1 MKKVIF
7 SLSALAAF
15 FLAGSCQRENL
26 EPAQQGGTVTYT
38 VQVPQDLATKATGD
52 GFTLHYEVY
61 RQADLIILDASPV
74 YEGTKT
80 FEDGKADVELEF
92 VKDQEFTVLF
102 WAQQTTGTE
111 AYDITDL
118 REVSL
123 NTLVANDVTADVFAG
138 NDHVTDCKS
147 DKDGDVTLVRPVA
160 QLNIATTASG
170 LTLGASNSATSSTAA
185 VNPQRS
191 MVVVNGL
198 YGTYNVADG
207 TVYTNTKASRTYT
220 EAAVPGSDFKG
231 TYKLMATNYLGF
243 IPQEGDNVEVS
254 FTIYTEKDGNIE
266 HSVSNVPVK
275 ANYQTNILGNLIS
288 ATSDYQVILEDW
300 ADSGKDMEVLA
311 DGIVKNINGD
321 YEVSSVNGLA
331 YAINNLFVDANG
343 VANAKTFYVKPGLY
357 DMAQQAINDI
367 TVTSG
372 TLKVY
377 DTEAVVTRSATT
389 SSVIITGLKKALI
402 KEVEEDAT
410 VFFSGI
416 IVKDFKGADD
426 AAALV
431 QNNEGKVVLADCQI
445 LDENGAPDQDT
456 ELVGGNEP
464 VEVEK
469 GEEAAGNLIYTAEQ
483 LAAAF
488 ADESVESIALG
499 ADITLENTLVFPEGR
514 TATLDL
520 RGWELTVNEPAS
532 NYAINNHGTLT
543 IKDSYATGEV
553 KARGIYN
560 GYVDEGDPITTAKL
574 TIESGLFNA
583 MGTNGGAA
591 VYNYGIAEINGGKFQ
606 SNGGY
611 GLNSQA
617 GAVMNV
623 TSADVRGGIYNC
635 GTLTV
640 AESKVYQHLSG
651 KHCIYNWQGSVTIES
666 GEFDSESGNELILAD
681 GQSASVEIKGGEFHK
696 TAKSWLY
703 GAATGKDI
711 TFTITGGTHYGY
723 VNEPEMTVDTFRPYG
738 DPIVVTGGSY
748 NFDANKWCDKDYK
761 AVKNAETA
769 MWDVVKKVYV
779 AKIGEDGYESL
790 QEAVEAVKDGETIT
804 FVADVEQVDG
814 IIITDKNIDID
825 LNDKTF
831 KVSEGASTNNRNFKI
846 NGSSVVTIKN
856 GTMIAAGEYSS
867 GAYGTLRTE
876 GSANVTLTGVKLYNY
891 RGNGLNVKALSGT
904 TVTITNTEIYSEY
917 GGGVEAAGG
926 TVELT
931 DVMVEQKG
939 MYTAPYNSM
948 AISVNGGGTATV
960 NSGTYS
966 TVCITAEEANNQG
979 TSHGPWCAGVL
990 NSGGTLI
997 IKGGTFSNDNF
1008 GDNTLAT
1015 AARGLLL
1022 ADTGAKI
1029 QINGGTF
1036 NALKAI
1042 VDVTNNLGDA
1052 SRNPSV
1058 TLAGGDFSADPRVS
1072 GLYASHLISVEDGCV
1087 VKENE
1092 DGRFTIGRP
1101 VAKVG
1106 NTEYGSIDEAIAVWT
1121 NNATLTLLS
1130 DVTLSDVV
1138 TLKSTEHHI
1147 LNLGTY
1153 TMTAASGMNAIE
1165 ITCNG
1170 RSSASY
1176 ALTVNAD
1183 AINPGGIT
1191 ATGKACIYYKKS
1203 DSTKDRPIIL
1213 INNGVFTGSYSINSI
1228 SNGNTN
1234 CPQIWINGGVFNSY
1248 MNLTKNLLLVKGGT
1262 FHAAI
1267 NCTGDQN
1274 AYRLIAGGRF
1284 KSWQFMT
1291 ADAPNKFAVSSTMS
1305 KDGNGNWI
1313 GTYDVGCYVDSEGYL
1328 VVGGPVITEFGDKF
1342 SAKATNATKWS
1353 SYLKYSS
1360 AAEHGLYYV
1369 DAEMAKTKHGE
1380 ANVVLK

>member
-1 MKKVIF
+1 MKKFILFASV
-7 SLSALAAF
+7 
-15 FLAGSCQRENL
+15 LAGLFAAASCQQEKL
-26 EPAQQGGTVTYT
+26 EPEMNGGVTYEISLPT
-38 VQVPQDLATKATGD
+38 APQTKGD
-52 GFTLHYEVY
+52 NGYSSYDLHYEVY
-61 RQADLIILDASPV
+61 KTADASALETASLLFEKTV
-74 YEGTKT
+74 QMTGNTTKVT
-80 FEDGKADVELEF
+80 LDLLN
-92 VKDQEFTVLF
+92 DQDYTILF
-102 WAQQTTGTE
+102 WANKQGTE
-111 AYDITDL
+111 YFDLTNLRNVVVKTPITANNDD
-118 REVSL
+118 RDAFCGKDQIIQHDGAQTKTV
-123 NTLVANDVTADVFAG
+123 TLTRPFAQVNIGTIVPSKTQIGYDVTPSKSYVRISEIPTAFNVFTGLPVDQATAVVEFSTEDDPADIPVG
-138 NDHVTDCKS
+138 NLKVNDDESSYKW
-147 DKDGDVTLVRPVA
+147 VA
-160 QLNIATTASG
+160 MNYIVVPESVVEVYYEITTANG
-170 LTLGASNSATSSTAA
+170 
-185 VNPQRS
+185 
-191 MVVVNGL
+191 VVK
-198 YGTYNVADG
+198 
-207 TVYTNTKASRTYT
+207 NTI
-220 EAAVPGSDFKG
+220 
-231 TYKLMATNYLGF
+231 N
-243 IPQEGDNVEVS
+243 
-254 FTIYTEKDGNIE
+254 
-266 HSVSNVPVK
+266 NVPVK
-275 ANYQTNILGNLIS
+275 KNYRTNIIGNLLTS
-288 ATSDYQVILEDW
+288 NATYNIVILPGFEGDNG
-300 ADSGKDMEVLA
+300 AHVEVINE
-311 DGIVKNINGD
+311 GVTKNINGD
-321 YEVSSVNGLA
+321 YEITNEKGLA

-343 VANAKTFYVKPGLY
+343 VANTATFYVKPGIY
-357 DMAQQAINDI
+357 DMAQHAIKDI

-377 DTEAVVTRSATT
+377 ATEAVVTRSAA
-389 SSVIITGLKKALI
+389 SANVVISGLKNALI
-402 KEVEEDAT
+402 GTVAEGAT

-416 IVKDFKGADD
+416 TVTDFNGADD

-431 QNNEGKVVLADCQI
+431 QNNEGKVVLAGCDI
-445 LDENGAPDQDT
+445 VNEEGQDT
-456 ELVGGNEP
+456 ELVGGKAP

-469 GEEAAGNLIYTAEQ
+469 GEEEAGELIYTAEQ

-488 ADESVESIALG
+488 ADETVESIVLG
-499 ADITLENTLVFPEGR
+499 ADIALESTLVFPEGR

-520 RGWELTVNEPAS
+520 RGWNLMSAENMPLANPLVSVYGDLTVIDSYGIGGITAS
-532 NYAINNHGTLT
+532 KTSAIFTNHG
-543 IKDSYATGEV
+543 G
-553 KARGIYN
+553 
-560 GYVDEGDPITTAKL
+560 KL
-574 TIESGLFNA
+574 TINCNVSAHESAVRAEGGEIVISGGKYVQTGTYFSDPSTLRYAIDSRADAEGNLGKLTVDGGEFISNNGVINA
-583 MGTNGGAA
+583 GGE
-591 VYNYGIAEINGGKFQ
+591 VTINGGKFNNDM
-606 SNGGY
+606 SEVAATRHMMYVNG
-611 GLNSQA
+611 
-617 GAVMNV
+617 
-623 TSADVRGGIYNC
+623 SAIVNIN
-635 GTLTV
+635 
-640 AESKVYQHLSG
+640 
-651 KHCIYNWQGSVTIES
+651 
-666 GEFDSESGNELILAD
+666 
-681 GQSASVEIKGGEFHK
+681 GGEF
-696 TAKSWLY
+696 Y
-703 GAATGKDI
+703 GKANGGAGGEHICVYTSKATVNIAAGK
-711 TFTITGGTHYGY
+711 FTSLK
-723 VNEPEMTVDTFRPYG
+723 G
-738 DPIVVTGGSY
+738 DGSANYIISEYSAGSAISVTGGIFNTDLGLTKY
-748 NFDANKWCDKDYK
+748 IHKDYK

-769 MWDVVKKVYV
+769 MWDVVEKVYV
-779 AKIGEDGYESL
+779 AKIGEEGYESL
-790 QEAVEAVKDGETIT
+790 QEAVEDVKDGETIT

-856 GTMIAAGEYSS
+856 GTMVAAGEYSS

-876 GSANVTLTGVKLYNY
+876 GTAKVTLDDVKLYNY

-904 TVTITNTEIYSEY
+904 TVTINNTEIYSQY

-931 DVMVEQKG
+931 DVKVEQKG

-997 IKGGTFSNDNF
+997 INGGTFSNDNF
-1008 GDNTLAT
+1008 GDNSLAT

-1022 ADTGAKI
+1022 ADTGANI

-1036 NALKAI
+1036 NGVKAI
-1042 VDVTNNLGDA
+1042 VDVTNNLGDT
-1052 SRNPSV
+1052 SKQPSV
-1058 TLAGGDFSADPRVS
+1058 TLAGGNFSADPRVS
-1072 GLYASHLISVEDGCV
+1072 GLYASHLISVADGCV
-1087 VKENE
+1087 VKETE

-1106 NTEYGSIDEAIAVWT
+1106 SIEYGSIDEAIAAWT

-1213 INNGVFTGSYSINSI
+1213 INNGVFTGSYSINST

-1248 MNLTKNLLLVKGGT
+1248 MNLTKNLLQVKGGT

-1305 KDGNGNWI
+1305 KDSSGNWN
-1313 GTYDVGCYVDSEGYL
+1313 GTYDIGVYVDDEGYL

-1342 SAKATNATKWS
+1342 AAKATNATKWS

-1360 AAEHGLYYV
+1360 AAEHGLYYTNA
-1369 DAEMAKTKHGE
+1369 DAAIKKHG
-1380 ANVVLK
+1380 ADNVILK

>member
-1 MKKVIF
+1 MKKFILFASVF
-7 SLSALAAF
+7 AGLFAA
-15 FLAGSCQRENL
+15 ASCQQEKL
-26 EPAQQGGTVTYT
+26 EPEMNGGVTYEISLPT
-38 VQVPQDLATKATGD
+38 APQTKGD
-52 GFTLHYEVY
+52 NGYSSYDLHYEVY
-61 RQADLIILDASPV
+61 KTADASALETASLLFEKTV
-74 YEGTKT
+74 QMTGNTTKVT
-80 FEDGKADVELEF
+80 LDLLN
-92 VKDQEFTVLF
+92 DQDYTILF
-102 WAQQTTGTE
+102 WANKQGTEYFDLTNLRNVVVKTPITANNDDRDAFCGKDQIIQHDGAQTKTVTLTRPFAQVNIGTIVPSKTQIGYDVTPSKSYVRISEIPTAFNVFTGLPEGQTTAVEFSTKEDPATIPADSIYVEGKG
-111 AYDITDL
+111 YKW
-118 REVSL
+118 
-123 NTLVANDVTADVFAG
+123 VAMNYIVVPESVVDVDYE
-138 NDHVTDCKS
+138 
-147 DKDGDVTLVRPVA
+147 
-160 QLNIATTASG
+160 ITTASG
-170 LTLGASNSATSSTAA
+170 
-185 VNPQRS
+185 
-191 MVVVNGL
+191 VVK
-198 YGTYNVADG
+198 
-207 TVYTNTKASRTYT
+207 NTI
-220 EAAVPGSDFKG
+220 
-231 TYKLMATNYLGF
+231 N
-243 IPQEGDNVEVS
+243 
-254 FTIYTEKDGNIE
+254 
-266 HSVSNVPVK
+266 NVPVK
-275 ANYQTNILGNLIS
+275 KNYRTNIIGNLLTS
-288 ATSDYQVILEDW
+288 NATYNIVILPGFEGDNG
-300 ADSGKDMEVLA
+300 AHVEVINE
-311 DGIVKNINGD
+311 GVTKNINGD
-321 YEVSSVNGLA
+321 YEITNEKGLA

-343 VANAKTFYVKPGLY
+343 VANTATFYVKPGIY
-357 DMAQQAINDI
+357 DMAQHAIKDI

-377 DTEAVVTRSATT
+377 ATEAVVTRSAA
-389 SSVIITGLKKALI
+389 SANVVISGLKNALI
-402 KEVEEDAT
+402 GTVAEGAT

-416 IVKDFKGADD
+416 TITDFNGADN

-431 QNNEGKVVLADCQI
+431 NDNNGKVVLAGCDIVNEEGQ
-445 LDENGAPDQDT
+445 NT
-456 ELVGGNEP
+456 KLVGGKAP

-469 GEEAAGNLIYTAEQ
+469 GEEEAGDLIYTAEQ

-488 ADESVESIALG
+488 ADETVESIALG
-499 ADITLENTLVFPEGR
+499 ADIALENTLVFPEGR

-520 RGWELTVNEPAS
+520 RGWVLTIAEPET
-532 NYAINNHGTLT
+532 NYALNNYGTLT
-543 IKDSYATGEV
+543 IKDSYVTGAV
-553 KARGIYN
+553 NARGIYN
-560 GYVDEGDPITTAKL
+560 GYVNGGDPISTAKL
-574 TIESGLFNA
+574 TIKGGNFNA

-591 VYNYGIAEINGGKFQ
+591 VYNYAQVKIDGGNFQ

-611 GLNSQA
+611 GLNNQV
-617 GAVMNV
+617 GGVMTVN
-623 TSADVRGGIYNC
+623 SADVRGGIYNC

-640 AESKVYQHLSG
+640 TESKVYQHLSG
-651 KHCIYNWQGSVTIES
+651 KHCIYDWQGSVTINS

-681 GQSASVEIKGGEFHK
+681 GQNASVVIKGGEFHK

-711 TFTITGGTHYGY
+711 TFTISGGTHYGY

-738 DPIVVTGGSY
+738 DPINVNGGSY
-748 NFDANKWCDKDYK
+748 NFDVNKWCHKDYK

-769 MWDVVKKVYV
+769 MWEVVEKVYV

-804 FVADVEQVDG
+804 FDADVEQVDG
-814 IIITDKNIDID
+814 IIITDKNITID

-876 GSANVTLTGVKLYNY
+876 GTAKVTLDNVKLYNY
-891 RGNGLNVKALSGT
+891 RGNGLNIKALSGT
-904 TVTITNTEIYSEY
+904 TVTITNTEIYSVY

-931 DVMVEQKG
+931 DVKVEQKG

-997 IKGGTFSNDNF
+997 INGGTFSNDNF
-1008 GDNTLAT
+1008 GDNSLAT

-1022 ADTGAKI
+1022 ADTGANI

-1036 NALKAI
+1036 NGVKAI
-1042 VDVTNNLGDA
+1042 VDVTNNLGDT
-1052 SRNPSV
+1052 SKQPSV
-1058 TLAGGDFSADPRVS
+1058 TLAGGNFSADPRVS
-1072 GLYASHLISVEDGCV
+1072 GLYASHLISVADGCV
-1087 VKENE
+1087 VKETE

-1106 NTEYGSIDEAIAVWT
+1106 SIEYGSIDEAIAAWT

-1191 ATGKACIYYKKS
+1191 AIGKACIYYKKS

-1213 INNGVFTGSYSINSI
+1213 INNGVFTGSYSINST

-1248 MNLTKNLLLVKGGT
+1248 MNLTKNLLQVKGGT

-1305 KDGNGNWI
+1305 KDSSGNWN
-1313 GTYDVGCYVDSEGYL
+1313 GTYDIGVYVDDEGYL

-1342 SAKATNATKWS
+1342 AAKATNATKWS

-1360 AAEHGLYYV
+1360 AAEHGLYYTNA
-1369 DAEMAKTKHGE
+1369 DAAIKKHG
-1380 ANVVLK
+1380 ADNVILK

>member
-1 MKKVIF
+1 MKKILLF
-7 SLSALAAF
+7 ASALAGL
-15 FLAGSCQRENL
+15 FLAGSCQKETL
-26 EPAQQGGTVTYT
+26 ESAAQGSVTYEIT
-38 VQVPQDLATKATGD
+38 LPDGPQTKGEAGYELYD
-52 GFTLHYEVY
+52 LHYEVY
-61 RQADLIILDASPV
+61 RINGTAIDKLYHNRVDMPKEGLNLPLDLLN
-74 YEGTKT
+74 
-80 FEDGKADVELEF
+80 
-92 VKDQEFTVLF
+92 DQTYTVIF
-102 WAQQTTGTE
+102 WAQEKGSPWID
-111 AYDITDL
+111 ASDL
-118 REVSL
+118 QNIQLKESVS
-123 NTLVANDVTADVFAG
+123 N
-138 NDHVTDCKS
+138 NDHRDAFCAVDANFS
-147 DKDGDVTLVRPVA
+147 HDGAQSRKVTLTRPFA
-160 QLNIATTASG
+160 QVNIATTVNNVSYDITPKNSLVTFRNIPTGYNLLEGETNTTTEVTFG
-170 LTLGASNSATSSTAA
+170 LNDIPGNTIT
-185 VNPQRS
+185 
-191 MVVVNGL
+191 VNGTSYTTVAMNYVL
-198 YGTYNVADG
+198 VADSNIDEVYYEIETANG
-207 TVYTNTKASRTYT
+207 TVKNAIPSVPVKKNYRTNIIGNLLTSNATYT
-220 EAAVPGSDFKG
+220 IELKPGF
-231 TYKLMATNYLGF
+231 
-243 IPQEGDNVEVS
+243 EGDNGAHVEVINEGV
-254 FTIYTEKDGNIE
+254 T
-266 HSVSNVPVK
+266 
-275 ANYQTNILGNLIS
+275 
-288 ATSDYQVILEDW
+288 
-300 ADSGKDMEVLA
+300 
-311 DGIVKNINGD
+311 KNINGD
-321 YEVSSVNGLA
+321 YEITNVKGLA

-343 VANAKTFYVKPGLY
+343 VANTATFYVQPGIY
-357 DMAQQAINDI
+357 DMAQQAINDV

-377 DTEAVVTRSATT
+377 DTEAVVTRSAPTG
-389 SSVIITGLKKALI
+389 SVVIKGLKKAII
-402 KEVEEDAT
+402 KEVKEDAT

-416 IVKDFKGADD
+416 TITDFNGADN

-431 QNNEGKVVLADCQI
+431 QNNEGKVVLAGCAIDNEEGQ
-445 LDENGAPDQDT
+445 NT
-456 ELVGGNEP
+456 ELVGGNDP

-469 GEEAAGNLIYTAEQ
+469 GEEEAGELIYTAEQ
-483 LAAAF
+483 LATAF
-488 ADESVESIALG
+488 EDESVKSIALG

-553 KARGIYN
+553 NARGIYN
-560 GYVDEGDPITTAKL
+560 GFVAEGDSITDAEL
-574 TIESGLFNA
+574 TIISGTFNA

-591 VYNYGIAEINGGKFQ
+591 DYNYGKAVINGGKFQ

-611 GLNSQA
+611 GLNSQT
-617 GAVMNV
+617 GAEMTVN
-623 TSADVRGGIYNC
+623 SADVRGGIYNC

-651 KHCIYNWQGSVTIES
+651 KHCIYNWKGSVTIES

-681 GQSASVEIKGGEFHK
+681 GQNASVVIKGGEFHK

-738 DPIVVTGGSY
+738 DLIVVTGGSY
-748 NFDANKWCDKDYK
+748 NFDVTKWCAKDYK

-769 MWDVVKKVYV
+769 MWDVVEKVYV

-814 IIITDKNIDID
+814 IIITDKNITVD

-831 KVSEGASTNNRNFKI
+831 TVSEGASTNNRNFKI

-876 GSANVTLTGVKLYNY
+876 GSAKVTLTGVKLYNY

-904 TVTITNTEIYSEY
+904 TVTITDTEIYSEY

-931 DVMVEQKG
+931 NVKVEQNG

-997 IKGGTFSNDNF
+997 IEGGTFSNDNF
-1008 GDNTLAT
+1008 GDNSLAT

-1022 ADTGAKI
+1022 ADTGANI

-1072 GLYASHLISVEDGCV
+1072 GLYASHLISVAEGYV
-1087 VKENE
+1087 VKEENGE
-1092 DGRFTIGRP
+1092 YKVSEKPKP

-1106 NTEYGSIDEAIAVWT
+1106 NTEYGSIDEAIANWT
-1121 NNATLTLLS
+1121 PNSTLTLLS

-1138 TLKSTEHHI
+1138 TLESTKHHI
-1147 LNLGTY
+1147 LDLGTY
-1153 TMTAASGMNAIE
+1153 TMTAAANKNAIE
-1165 ITCNG
+1165 IVPEGNG
-1170 RSSASY
+1170 AGTAARSC
-1176 ALTVNAD
+1176 LTINAD
-1183 AINPGGIT
+1183 TANPGTMEAGS
-1191 ATGKACIYYKKS
+1191 KACVYYKKTNGI
-1203 DSTKDRPIIL
+1203 DDRIMVTFNGGIFNGT
-1213 INNGVFTGSYSINSI
+1213 ISSSSNNGGQACPYFVF
-1228 SNGNTN
+1228 
-1234 CPQIWINGGVFNSY
+1234 NGGVFNKSI
-1248 MNLTKNLLLVKGGT
+1248 NLTKAMLKVTGGIFHGMFSCTGDSTSHRLISGGT
-1262 FHAAI
+1262 F
-1267 NCTGDQN
+1267 
-1274 AYRLIAGGRF
+1274 
-1284 KSWQFMT
+1284 KSWTFMT
-1291 ADAPNKFAVSSTMS
+1291 ADAANKFCV
-1305 KDGNGNWI
+1305 
-1313 GTYDVGCYVDSEGYL
+1313 GTDKQTYNVGLYINDDGYL

-1342 SAKATNATKWS
+1342 AAKATNATKWS
-1353 SYLKYSS
+1353 SYLQYSS
-1360 AAEHGLYYV
+1360 AAANGLYYTN
-1369 DAEMAKTKHGE
+1369 AEMAIKKHGE

>member
-1 MKKVIF
+1 MKKFIF
-7 SLSALAAF
+7 SLSALAALL
-15 FLAGSCQRENL
+15 LAGSCQRENL

-38 VQVPQDLATKATGD
+38 VQVPQDIATKADGD
-52 GFTLHYEVY
+52 VVFTLHYQVY
-61 RQADLIILDASPV
+61 RKDANGQLTTLF
-74 YEGTKT
+74 YKGT
-80 FEDGKADVELEF
+80 EDFDQGTADVHLDF
-92 VKDQEFTVLF
+92 VKDQKFKVLF
-102 WAQQTTGTE
+102 WAQQKNGAQ

-118 REVSL
+118 RSVSL
-123 NTLVANDVTADVFAG
+123 KTLVANDTTAEVFAG
-138 NDHVTDCKS
+138 S
-147 DKDGDVTLVRPVA
+147 DDVDNCESAQGGDVVLVRPVA
-160 QLNIATTASG
+160 QLNIATTAAG
-170 LTLGASNSATSSTAA
+170 LQLGTTATVT
-185 VNPQRS
+185 PKQS
-191 MVVVNGL
+191 MVIVDGL
-198 YGTYNVADG
+198 YDTYNVATG
-207 TVYTNTKASRTYT
+207 TAGRKASRTYAGPT
-220 EAAVPGSDFKG
+220 DDTPNVPGSDFKG
-231 TYKLMATNYLGF
+231 TAYKLMATNYLGF
-243 IPQEGDNVEVS
+243 IPQAGDNVEVT
-254 FTIYTEKDGNIE
+254 FTIYTENDGNIE
-266 HSVSNVPVK
+266 HTVSNVPVK

-288 ATSDYQVILEDW
+288 AAADYKVTLEDW
-300 ADSGKDMEVLA
+300 ADAGKDMDVLT
-311 DGIVKNINGD
+311 DGLVKNINGD
-321 YEVSSVNGLA
+321 SEVSSVNGLA

-389 SSVIITGLKKALI
+389 GSVVIKGLKKALI
-402 KEVEEDAT
+402 RKVGEDAT

-416 IVKDFKGADD
+416 TITDFNGADN

-431 QNNEGKVVLADCQI
+431 QNNEGKVVLAGCNIDNEEGQ
-445 LDENGAPDQDT
+445 NT
-456 ELVGGNEP
+456 KLVGGNDP

-469 GEEAAGNLIYTAEQ
+469 GEEEAGNLIYTAEQ

-488 ADESVESIALG
+488 ADETVESIALG

-520 RGWELTVNEPAS
+520 RGWKLTVNEPAS

-553 KARGIYN
+553 NARGIYN
-560 GYVDEGDPITTAKL
+560 GYVAGGAITDAEL
-574 TIESGLFNA
+574 TIISGTFNA

-591 VYNYGIAEINGGKFQ
+591 VYNYGKAFINGGKFQ

-611 GLNSQA
+611 GLNSQT
-617 GAVMNV
+617 GAEMTVN
-623 TSADVRGGIYNC
+623 SADVRGGIYNC

-640 AESKVYQHLSG
+640 TESKVYQHLSG
-651 KHCIYNWQGSVTIES
+651 KHCIYNSQGSVTIES
-666 GEFDSESGNELILAD
+666 GEFDSESGNELIFAD
-681 GQSASVEIKGGEFHK
+681 GQNASVVIEGGEFHK

-703 GAATGKDI
+703 AAATGKDI

-748 NFDANKWCDKDYK
+748 NFDVTKWCAKDYK

-769 MWDVVKKVYV
+769 MWDVEKKVYV

-790 QEAVEAVKDGETIT
+790 QEAVEAVEDGETIT
-804 FVADVEQVDG
+804 FVADVKQVDG
-814 IIITDKNIDID
+814 IIITDKNITVD

-831 KVSEGASTNNRNFKI
+831 TVSEGASTNNRNFKI
-846 NGSSVVTIKN
+846 NGSSVVTITN
-856 GTMIAAGEYSS
+856 GTMVAAGEYSS

-876 GSANVTLTGVKLYNY
+876 GSAKVTLTGVKLYNY

-904 TVTITNTEIYSEY
+904 TVTITDTEIYSEY

-931 DVMVEQKG
+931 NVKVEQKG

-1008 GDNTLAT
+1008 GDNSLAT
-1015 AARGLLL
+1015 YARGLLL
-1022 ADTGAKI
+1022 ADTAANI
-1029 QINGGTF
+1029 QIEGGIF

-1052 SRNPSV
+1052 SRQPSV

-1072 GLYASHLISVEDGCV
+1072 GLYASHLISVAEGCV

-1092 DGRFTIGRP
+1092 NGRFTIGRP

-1106 NTEYGSIDEAIAVWT
+1106 NIEYGSIDEAVAAWT

-1153 TMTAASGMNAIE
+1153 TMTAASGKNAIE

-1183 AINPGGIT
+1183 ATNPGGIT

-1203 DSTKDRPIIL
+1203 DTTKDRPIIL

-1234 CPQIWINGGVFNSY
+1234 CTQVWINGGVFNSY
-1248 MNLTKNLLLVKGGT
+1248 MNLTKNLLKVSGGT

-1342 SAKATNATKWS
+1342 AAKATNATKWS

-1380 ANVVLK
+1380 TNVVLK